1 MDTRHDHDDLA
12 EDATH
17 PATPSE
23 AELEASLLAARP
35 KSPRV
40 GRSLWSLYF
49 SACAPLRI
57 GFGGSVPPL
66 IGLQRRRR
74 DSPFSGSRAPARR
87 TVALLRGAGEG

>member
-23 AELEASLLAARP
+23 AELEASLTRSAAEIAE
-35 KSPRV
+35 
-40 GRSLWSLYF
+40 GRSV
-49 SACAPLRI
+49 PLEPVLQRLRATADRI
-57 GFGGSVPPL
+57 GGSVPPL